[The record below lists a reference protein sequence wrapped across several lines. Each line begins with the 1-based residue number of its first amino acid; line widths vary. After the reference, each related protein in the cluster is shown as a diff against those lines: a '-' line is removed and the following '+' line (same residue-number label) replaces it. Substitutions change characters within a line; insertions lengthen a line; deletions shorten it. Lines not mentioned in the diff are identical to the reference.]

1 MKTTR
6 IKILLSKHD
15 NGTLHTPVFNH
26 ILYNFDNPEDY
37 FLWVIYSSKE
47 KCTMTVENITTVKM
61 PDLLPIGTVC
71 NLKDLIEPEI
81 SVNCTVRLVE
91 QDDEIPTIFYYYLR
105 ANSDEKNIQYDPRI
119 GAYFDIIAN
128 GSNRL
133 TVIAPPTAI

>member
-1 MKTTR
+1 
-6 IKILLSKHD
+6 
-15 NGTLHTPVFNH
+15 
-26 ILYNFDNPEDY
+26 
-37 FLWVIYSSKE
+37 
-47 KCTMTVENITTVKM
+47 MTVENITTVKM